1 MHILIEILFQR
12 QCPEANRK
20 NLYCNYSFSLFCV
33 FHVFWLFYFKAYI
46 NIEFG
51 VRRCV
56 KHFSRRHS
64 SNNTMSLVLVIAGDP
79 KISLMIKKVYVEL
92 LWKNCNWEHW
102 KIIIGR
108 FMKYYDLR
116 YFRSAHYISYITI
129 AIRR

>member
-79 KISLMIKKVYVEL
+79 KISFMIKKVYVEL
-92 LWKNCNWEHW
+92 LWKNCNGEQL
-102 KIIIGR
+102 KDSYLPKTYEI
-108 FMKYYDLR
+108 LR
-116 YFRSAHYISYITI
+116 YQLFSIPLLHFLHYYCNK
-129 AIRR
+129 